1 MSEKMSKEDMVKE
14 AVEEA
19 KAKAAEEAVQSEES
33 ADESEAGAA
42 AQDAQEKEK
51 DADAAGDDVD
61 GGDSA
66 EEDSDDSDDMTEGSG
81 EEDAS
86 KNEKRKLFGKK
97 NKKDKK
103 DEKIEE
109 LTDRLTRQMAEFDNF
124 RKRTEKEKS
133 QMYEIGAKD
142 IIEKILPI
150 EDNFERGLG
159 SMNEEEKA
167 TPFAEGM
174 EKIYKQLMT
183 TLESLGVKPI
193 DAVGQ
198 EFNPDFHNA
207 VMHVEDEELDEN
219 IIAEEFQKGYMYR
232 DSVVRHSMVKVAN

>member
-1 MSEKMSKEDMVKE
+1 MSKEDMVKE

-19 KAKAAEEAVQSEES
+19 KAKAAEAEKNEADQKEPEEKADAAEDETAQTEADSMDEDS
-33 ADESEAGAA
+33 AGNDAGGNESEA
-42 AQDAQEKEK
+42 D
-51 DADAAGDDVD
+51 
-61 GGDSA
+61 
-66 EEDSDDSDDMTEGSG
+66 EDSEEESSKTEKKKFFS
-81 EEDAS
+81 
-86 KNEKRKLFGKK
+86 KK

-142 IIEKILPI
+142 IIEKILPVV
-150 EDNFERGLG
+150 DNFERGLA
-159 SMNEEEKA
+159 SMSEEERT

-174 EKIYKQLMT
+174 EKIYKQFMT
-183 TLESLGVKPI
+183 TLEGIGVKPI
-193 DAVGQ
+193 EAVGQ

-207 VMHVEDEELDEN
+207 VMHVEDEEFGEN